1 VGGRPAEQSWIK
13 LHMLDFLNRAV
24 TVDTYTLVVVAMLSG
39 WAGVLTLHVLS
50 RTVLALVFVPGFI
63 LGALVTN
70 YVFELTGFYPT
81 PDRETNVVIA
91 CTAGIVM
98 ALLALLLFMRIAA
111 ITAFFR
117 LERHQFKRDMAD
129 RDLPYRRELRRI

>member
-1 VGGRPAEQSWIK
+1 
-13 LHMLDFLNRAV
+13 MLDFLNRAV

-91 CTAGIVM
+91 CTSGIVM
-98 ALLALLLFMRIAA
+98 ALLASHRALVEAGD
-111 ITAFFR
+111 
-117 LERHQFKRDMAD
+117 LER
-129 RDLPYRRELRRI
+129 RIVALEEKEKIR

>member
-1 VGGRPAEQSWIK
+1 
-13 LHMLDFLNRAV
+13 MLDFLNRAI
-24 TVDTYTLVVVAMLSG
+24 TVDTYTLVVVAVLSG

-81 PDRETNVVIA
+81 PDRETNVVVA
-91 CTAGIVM
+91 CTIGIII
-98 ALLALLLFMRIAA
+98 ALFVLLLSLRVTAILAGMRV
-111 ITAFFR
+111 
-117 LERHQFKRDMAD
+117 ERHHF
-129 RDLPYRRELRRI
+129 RRA

>member
-1 VGGRPAEQSWIK
+1 
-13 LHMLDFLNRAV
+13 MLDFLNRAV

-39 WAGVLTLHVLS
+39 WAGILTLHVLS

-70 YVFELTGFYPT
+70 YVFELTGFFPT

-91 CTAGIVM
+91 CTAGIIM
-98 ALLALLLFMRIAA
+98 ALLVLLICMRVAA
-111 ITAFFR
+111 IMAFFR
-117 LERHQFKRDMAD
+117 LERHQFKRDIPAPD
-129 RDLPYRRELRRI
+129 APFRRELRRI

>member
-1 VGGRPAEQSWIK
+1 
-13 LHMLDFLNRAV
+13 MLDFLNRAV

-39 WAGVLTLHVLS
+39 WAGILTLHVLS

-70 YVFELTGFYPT
+70 YVFELTGFFPT

-91 CTAGIVM
+91 CTAGIIM
-98 ALLALLLFMRIAA
+98 ALLVLLICMRVAA
-111 ITAFFR
+111 IMAFFR
-117 LERHQFKRDMAD
+117 LERHQFKRDIRAPD
-129 RDLPYRRELRRI
+129 APFRRELRRI